1 MKDFSA
7 ALTAHLEAGVTSLC
21 TCWTLIRADGVRLG
35 FTDHDRRLGF
45 GGVTYEPQNGLT
57 ASGGVAHA
65 GLEVGGLDVAGAL
78 SSERLSEEDLLAG
91 LYDNARVEMW
101 LVNWAAPAMRHLMR
115 IASIGEV
122 TREDHAFKAE
132 LRGLAH
138 ALDQESGRLFAHLCD
153 ADLGDGRCR
162 VDLAALRVEAVVT
175 ATDGAG
181 WIETGEL
188 GAEGGAG
195 EGVADGSL
203 ARGLLTFLSGANE
216 GRAIEVARHAVEG
229 TAHRLTL
236 WQKMERAIAVG
247 DRFKVTPGCDK
258 RLATCRERFAN
269 TLNFR
274 GFPHMPG
281 NDFVWSVASG
291 GEVSTTT
298 PFIGRPGPN
307 E

>member
-7 ALTAHLEAGVTSLC
+7 ALTVHLEAGVTSLC
-21 TCWTLIRADGVRLG
+21 ACWTLIRADGVRLG
-35 FTDHDRRLGF
+35 FTDHDRTLSF
-45 GGVTYEPQNGLT
+45 DGVTYEPQNGLT

-162 VDLAALRVEAVVT
+162 VDLAALRVEASVT

-181 WIETGEL
+181 WIETVEL
-188 GAEGGAG
+188 GAE
-195 EGVADGSL
+195 ERVADGSL

-236 WQKMERAIAVG
+236 WQKMERPIAVG
-247 DRFKVTPGCDK
+247 DRVAVTPGCDK
-258 RLATCRERFAN
+258 RLATCRGRFGN
-269 TLNFR
+269 TANFR

-281 NDFVWSVASG
+281 NDFVWSVAS
-291 GEVSTTT
+291 VDRLSTVK
-298 PFIGRPGPN
+298 PRNGRSGSGA
-307 E
+307 